1 MADDKVQM
9 MKIKGSSTELGLA
22 GALTPVNGSHRR
34 EDSMGGRPT
43 QGVAGAT
50 GIGPV
55 VGAGKVVESSTAAT
69 STPQPKASSGKDG
82 QSK

>member
-1 MADDKVQM
+1 MADNKIQM
-9 MKIKGSSTELGLA
+9 VKIPSGGTELGLT
-22 GALTPVNGSHRR
+22 GGRTPVNGSQVR

-69 STPQPKASSGKDG
+69 STPQPKASSSKDSP
-82 QSK
+82 SK